1 VKIFDWA
8 DLAGVLHSFPQA
20 FNPLPHT
27 RNNFIPQVY
36 DTWYI
41 KLTVILARIL
51 LILQLGSSQNPKE
64 LYMVFLSVMSVTEY
78 SAA

>member
-1 VKIFDWA
+1 MKILDWA
-8 DLAGVLHSFPQA
+8 DLAGVIHSSIY
-20 FNPLPHT
+20 PLPHT

-41 KLTVILARIL
+41 KRTVILARIL

-64 LYMVFLSVMSVTEY
+64 LCMVFLSEMPFTKY